1 MSSQEASLVNLSLTP
16 GGEEARKMTATSG
29 RSLSALLPKCGPLG
43 SLVKMLLESQRW
55 SSQARLLFWEA
66 KPLYSRRTTLFT
78 DTDTT
83 NPSPLNAS
91 AQTLNSSDMQSNRC
105 LFRLVPSE
113 PPTEETGSSLSPI
126 LKTPCTF
133 DAQSERMKSASIPG
147 SSGTLA
153 QEIQNGMAAKRGLL
167 LPTPLVVEREH
178 PERVEAL
185 KNMGATRMNSRAN
198 GEQRPNGIID
208 FMNFYNLLPTP
219 RSNTVNG
226 CDLNNEKLAER
237 NKWNLEE
244 VVAKMNIAMKEK
256 YGGLMPTPTST
267 EWKGTFSPETVE
279 SHNRDFLLRSLPTV
293 IGVYKKNTDGGTSQL
308 SPLFT
313 EEMMGFPLMWTAL
326 PFLSESGAP
335 KPSKPTATPSSP
347 K

>member
-1 MSSQEASLVNLSLTP
+1 MSSQEASLVNLFLTP
-16 GGEEARKMTATSG
+16 GGEEARKMTATYG
-29 RSLSALLPKCGPLG
+29 RSLSALLPKCSPLG
-43 SLVKMLLESQRW
+43 SLVRMLLESQRW
-55 SSQARLLFWEA
+55 SSQARLLSWEA

-113 PPTEETGSSLSPI
+113 PPTEETGSSSLPI

-167 LPTPLVVEREH
+167 LPTP
-178 PERVEAL
+178 
-185 KNMGATRMNSRAN
+185 
-198 GEQRPNGIID
+198 
-208 FMNFYNLLPTP
+208 
-219 RSNTVNG
+219 RSNAVNG

-237 NKWNLEE
+237 NKSNLEE

-313 EEMMGFPLMWTAL
+313 EEMMGFPFLWTAL
-326 PFLSESGAP
+326 PFLRTNGEQNH
-335 KPSKPTATPSSP
+335 SKPTATP
-347 K
+347 

>member
-1 MSSQEASLVNLSLTP
+1 MSHRQTSPNGADASMSSQEASLVNLSLTP

-43 SLVKMLLESQRW
+43 SLVRMLLESQRW
-55 SSQARLLFWEA
+55 SSPARLLFWKA

-78 DTDTT
+78 DTAMT

-91 AQTLNSSDMQSNRC
+91 AQTLNSSDMQSNRY

-113 PPTEETGSSLSPI
+113 PPTEETGSSSLPI

-167 LPTPLVVEREH
+167 LPTP
-178 PERVEAL
+178 
-185 KNMGATRMNSRAN
+185 
-198 GEQRPNGIID
+198 
-208 FMNFYNLLPTP
+208 
-219 RSNTVNG
+219 RSNQVNG

-237 NKWNLEE
+237 NKSNLEE

-279 SHNRDFLLRSLPTV
+279 RHNRDFLLRSLPTV

-313 EEMMGFPLMWTAL
+313 EEMMGFPFLWTAL
-326 PFLSESGAP
+326 PFLRTNGEQNH
-335 KPSKPTATPSSP
+335 SKPTATP
-347 K
+347 

>member
-1 MSSQEASLVNLSLTP
+1 MSHRQTSQNGADASMSSQEASLVNLSLTP

-43 SLVKMLLESQRW
+43 SLVRMLLESQRW
-55 SSQARLLFWEA
+55 SSPARLLFWEA

-78 DTDTT
+78 DTYTT

-113 PPTEETGSSLSPI
+113 HPTEETGSSSLPI

-147 SSGTLA
+147 STGTLA
-153 QEIQNGMAAKRGLL
+153 QEVQNGMAAKRGLL
-167 LPTPLVVEREH
+167 
-178 PERVEAL
+178 
-185 KNMGATRMNSRAN
+185 
-198 GEQRPNGIID
+198 
-208 FMNFYNLLPTP
+208 
-219 RSNTVNG
+219 
-226 CDLNNEKLAER
+226 
-237 NKWNLEE
+237 
-244 VVAKMNIAMKEK
+244 
-256 YGGLMPTPTST
+256 
-267 EWKGTFSPETVE
+267 
-279 SHNRDFLLRSLPTV
+279 LPTV

-313 EEMMGFPLMWTAL
+313 EEMMGFPFLWTAL
-326 PFLSESGAP
+326 PFLRTNGEQNH
-335 KPSKPTATPSSP
+335 SKPTETP
-347 K
+347 